1 MAPSVSS
8 LNTVY
13 GVLFSAWGIQSILL
27 VCSTRS
33 GMGEQDNDMGRNGPV
48 SNVRAGPTD
57 VRSDQPDDDVLLRP
71 AYYIA
76 ITSGRERDHS
86 LYQHNQYDCL
96 LFIRTELSM
105 ADGLHSTVKPSS
117 CY

>member
-1 MAPSVSS
+1 MTWAERAPFVM
-8 LNTVY
+8 
-13 GVLFSAWGIQSILL
+13 FLL
-27 VCSTRS
+27 
-33 GMGEQDNDMGRNGPV
+33 GLLM
-48 SNVRAGPTD
+48 SNQT
-57 VRSDQPDDDVLLRP
+57 SHDDVLLRP

-105 ADGLHSTVKPSS
+105 ADALHSKAEQLLLVAS
-117 CY
+117 CYTVTVRAGFRH